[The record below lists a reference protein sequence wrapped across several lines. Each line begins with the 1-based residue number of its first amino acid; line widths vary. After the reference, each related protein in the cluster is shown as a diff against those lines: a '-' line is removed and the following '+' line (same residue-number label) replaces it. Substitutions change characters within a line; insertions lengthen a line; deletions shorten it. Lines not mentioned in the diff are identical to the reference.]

1 MATRGAF
8 LPRFSF
14 SVPFPP
20 SNTSHEAHFQ
30 WNRAS
35 VDAEIVSSVENEAV
49 MGDRREKLTDL
60 DCGGLMSGFLGN
72 GRGDEDR
79 EAHHYGQRGGVEVE
93 MRGGR
98 EKEGGRREEEA
109 SANREERNSDFPA
122 AESML
127 RGGRVPISL
136 EDLKRKKKEEE
147 MAQSKPMYASKAERR
162 ERALAERK
170 AAVDALKANS
180 AARSTGES
188 HHAQPYQSFQS
199 HTTSSSRQGTHQQA
213 GENSQH
219 YSSQHVP
226 FMDAK
231 EVEKIRQEK
240 LGVVTLHQR
249 KAVQGAS
256 QRVLTKVTHW
266 DDSEDTS
273 KDSYES
279 MWHHQSTSIRH
290 GFGRSHVGGK
300 MDLDDEEE
308 GEEEVKRNGSS
319 VSHHNGGGGGH
330 HHHNQGHH
338 HQNQGN
344 GRTSQQHSSQ
354 VSSNSQHSL
363 NGQSSSSSGA
373 SSAPSFSW
381 SKKSLSDMTLRDWR
395 IMREDF
401 EISVKG
407 RGEIPNP
414 LRQWSESPL
423 PEWALRAIH
432 DAGYTSPTAI
442 QRQAIPIGLEGRDLI
457 GLAETGSG
465 KTAAFL
471 LPLLV
476 HIVNLKTEL
485 VKKKQENTMVS
496 SNANSSQNGS
506 RMDDDEN
513 EDDLR
518 GPYATVLAPTR
529 ELAMQIKAEADKFS
543 QYADCRTVLL
553 IGGEDESRQISA
565 LRQGADIIVATPGR
579 LVQLLKDAWIS
590 LSQCRYV
597 VLDEGDRM
605 IDMGFEDQLLFILD
619 SMPGSEAPADLNSK
633 SPFGGGGGR
642 NHHQSSTSS
651 LSNKAS
657 SHHQGGSS
665 RHGNSSS
672 SASTQQTPSHR
683 SSERTTILFS
693 ATMPPPIEKIA
704 NRYLRNPVTIYVG
717 DVGKAV
723 ERIRQNVEFYKS
735 DAEKRNRLSSLLRF
749 GPKPPVIIFLN
760 HKASCDAIGK
770 MIEKLGFRVSVLHS
784 GKSQEG
790 RESAISQF
798 KLAQT
803 DVLVATNVAGRG
815 LDVKGVTHVIN
826 YDLPDN
832 IQEYTHR
839 IGRTGRAGLDG
850 TATSFLSPSDDKILA
865 PLKSLLQKTNQKVPK
880 ELSDMLAHS
889 SLRPVF

>member
-1 MATRGAF
+1 MSTQGSF
-8 LPRFSF
+8 LPRDSF
-14 SVPFPP
+14 TSSLSP
-20 SNTSHEAHFQ
+20 SNHCYEAQFPL
-30 WNRAS
+30 NRTCDDEEICAS
-35 VDAEIVSSVENEAV
+35 AYKEAKRVDRS
-49 MGDRREKLTDL
+49 EKLTDF
-60 DCGGLMSGFLGN
+60 DCGEIVSDFLGN
-72 GRGDEDR
+72 GRGDGDHR
-79 EAHHYGQRGGVEVE
+79 GYQQGQRGGVEYEARGVVE
-93 MRGGR
+93 EEGR
-98 EKEGGRREEEA
+98 RREEEA
-109 SANREERNSDFPA
+109 NANRGERKSDFPV

-170 AAVDALKANS
+170 AAVEALKANTTAS
-180 AARSTGES
+180 AQPHQTHQSSHSHMNQSSSHQS
-188 HHAQPYQSFQS
+188 HHQSQSGQS
-199 HTTSSSRQGTHQQA
+199 HSQSHSGHHSHSGHQ
-213 GENSQH
+213 S
-219 YSSQHVP
+219 YPSLI
-226 FMDAK
+226 DAK

-256 QRVLTKVTHW
+256 QRLLTKVTHW

-279 MWHHQSTSIRH
+279 MWHQQSSSIKH
-290 GFGRSHVGGK
+290 GFGRSHVGGA
-300 MDLDDEEE
+300 MDLDDDE
-308 GEEEVKRNGSS
+308 SS
-319 VSHHNGGGGGH
+319 HRKSNLTSHSSNHSSHSSHHGSNH
-330 HHHNQGHH
+330 QSSSHNH
-338 HQNQGN
+338 
-344 GRTSQQHSSQ
+344 
-354 VSSNSQHSL
+354 
-363 NGQSSSSSGA
+363 QSSSSQNQSSSTRQSNNSGA
-373 SSAPSFSW
+373 APTTPNDFSW
-381 SKKSLSDMTLRDWR
+381 SKKSLTEMTLRDWR

-407 RGEIPNP
+407 RGDIPNP

-423 PEWALRAIH
+423 PDWALKAIH
-432 DAGYTSPTAI
+432 DAGYQHPTAI

-476 HIVNLKTEL
+476 HIVNLKAEL
-485 VKKKQENTMVS
+485 VKKKQENVS
-496 SNANSSQNGS
+496 EPSTATSSRNGS
-506 RMDDDEN
+506 RMDDDES

-529 ELAMQIKAEADKFS
+529 ELAMQIKSEADKFS

-605 IDMGFEDQLLFILD
+605 IDLGFEDQLLFILD
-619 SMPGSEAPADLNSK
+619 SMPGSEAPSDLNSK

-642 NHHQSSTSS
+642 NHQSSTS
-651 LSNKAS
+651 KP
-657 SHHQGGSS
+657 
-665 RHGNSSS
+665 SSS
-672 SASTQQTPSHR
+672 STSSTSLSHR

-760 HKASCDAIGK
+760 HKASCDSIGK
-770 MIEKLGFRVSVLHS
+770 MVEKLGLRVSVLHS

-850 TATSFLSPSDDKILA
+850 TATSFLSPTDDKILA

-880 ELSDMLAHS
+880 ELSDMLSHS
-889 SLRPVF
+889 SLRPVY